1 MQMNERKII
10 IEHVLENKENLE
22 MALDIIS
29 LTPEIHSCIIK
40 TFLGELKVF
49 ICEELDK
56 LDMSQWKWE
65 TELYNKPYGG
75 KKNRIFGVSS
85 KFGVLQEP
93 VGIALA
99 GKPPN
104 GSFDIGVFSSP
115 TNELCNEPMKE
126 YLQSHLKTV
135 FKSGR
140 YWESESEIWIWYQS
154 LKKPSDDWD
163 YTDWTNKHT
172 LIKMQTETDR
182 VVKHIGNHLLDIIKE
197 VKSVID
203 ARVEQNPATL

>member
-1 MQMNERKII
+1 M
-10 IEHVLENKENLE
+10 
-22 MALDIIS
+22 
-29 LTPEIHSCIIK
+29 
-40 TFLGELKVF
+40 
-49 ICEELDK
+49 
-56 LDMSQWKWE
+56 
-65 TELYNKPYGG
+65 G

-126 YLQSHLKTV
+126 YLQSHLNEV
-135 FKSGR
+135 FRSGR
-140 YWESESEIWIWYQS
+140 YWESESEIWIWYHS
-154 LKKPSDDWD
+154 LKFSNWD
-163 YTDWTNKHT
+163 YAYWAHKDT
-172 LIKMQTETDR
+172 LIKMHTDSKH
-182 VVKHIGNHLLDIIKE
+182 VVKDIGNYLRDIIKE

-203 ARVEQNPATL
+203 ARVEQNPTTP